1 MNTTTTQR
9 FQAARTNAH
18 EALARAAKV
27 LALCERIP
35 HAANHDEVE
44 RTADFFEQVSDAQW
58 AALAR
63 HAGVAP
69 PSVKTRAAVC
79 SVLRG
84 RQPMPVMR

>member
-1 MNTTTTQR
+1 MNATTTQR
-9 FQAARTNAH
+9 FQSARTNAH

-35 HAANHDEVE
+35 HAANHDEAA

-63 HAGVAP
+63 HAGCNP
-69 PSVKTRAAVC
+69 PSATTRAAVV
-79 SVLRG
+79 SVLRN
-84 RQPMPVMR
+84 RLPIVEVR